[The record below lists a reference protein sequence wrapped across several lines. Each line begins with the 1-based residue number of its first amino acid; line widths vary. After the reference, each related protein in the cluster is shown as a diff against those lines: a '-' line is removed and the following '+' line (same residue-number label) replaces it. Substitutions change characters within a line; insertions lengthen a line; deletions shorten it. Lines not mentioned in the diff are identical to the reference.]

1 MSRITDEQRLD
12 HHLGRALASLQMF
25 RSLKDR
31 MAKRSEKALYQ
42 TKRRKRVKRK
52 GAA

>member
-1 MSRITDEQRLD
+1 MSRITDEQRLTK
-12 HHLGRALASLQMF
+12 HINTSLDSLLMF
-25 RSLKDR
+25 RALKDR